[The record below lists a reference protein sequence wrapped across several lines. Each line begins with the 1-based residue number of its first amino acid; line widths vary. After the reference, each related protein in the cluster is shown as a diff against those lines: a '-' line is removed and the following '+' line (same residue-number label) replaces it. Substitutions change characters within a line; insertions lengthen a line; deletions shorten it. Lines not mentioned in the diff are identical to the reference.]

1 MRLALVAMLVAAS
14 LGAGE
19 SERGRVGVRN
29 LRTRDLEALGAK
41 AGPQNFAIVQD
52 QRGLVYLANNLGVV
66 ELDQHAARLITLPH
80 RASAL
85 SLDLGPDNRIW
96 VGGSGNLGYLSPGA
110 QGELTFVSLL
120 DRVPAAARDFGDVWQ
135 TSVARD
141 GIYFRTPT
149 HLLRWNGRAVQVW
162 TAPDGFHIGNVVDG
176 RLIVRQTGI
185 GLSTVERD
193 RLILLPG
200 GERFA
205 DEKVYV
211 ILPYGD
217 GRLFLIGRTSGVVL
231 FDPSGKRP
239 PESRATEADA
249 FLRESQSYYGAAL
262 GDGTFAIA
270 SLRGGVAIID
280 REGRLLERL
289 DKKRGLNDDMVFH
302 VMEARNRKL
311 WLGLNYGVS
320 IVDDAAPVT
329 KLPNDGELGFEG
341 FVESIAR
348 FEGRLFVS
356 TSRGVFRMTPGAD
369 AEGEPRFTSVAGI
382 DAQCYTLLP
391 AAGTL
396 LAATRDGI
404 LQLDGDRGGGHR
416 KVLVDG
422 DFAYHLAPARGN
434 PNRVVVAYDNGVG
447 VLEHGPEGWRVLARN
462 REAGNVSVSIVDV
475 GGGELWA
482 GTESDGVYQLRLEE
496 RGAPRLVLVQRF
508 DAKHGFPEGWVYP
521 QLIDGRLL
529 FLTREGIFRRDGNR
543 FRPDPVFAPSLGAR
557 QAFRVDPSGDGNTL
571 WVVSDNRIFRL
582 DKTKLHSTKNAWTN
596 VPIGIR
602 DIGGGGRILSFLPEG
617 DVLWIGG
624 DDGLFRY
631 VPARDRRPP
640 PPRALIREA
649 RLGDGTRLFGGSGN
663 VAIAPIPH
671 ARNAIRFT
679 VAAAP
684 GSDAELMWKLDGF
697 DRDWSAPGRDA
708 RKEYTNLP
716 GGDFTFRVAAR
727 DVYGQR
733 GPQSTWSFTVRPPW
747 YATWWARL
755 LFAAGGALLFAL
767 LSRVRG
773 AQLRRRNQ
781 ELERIVAAKTA
792 ELREASH
799 TDPLTG
805 LRNRRYFGDVLA
817 SESGPMLLVLI
828 DLDYFKTVN
837 DRYGHSAGDSVLI
850 ETARRLE
857 AVAGPD
863 DLLFRWGGEEF
874 LLVARDVTPGMAAE
888 LAGKILAVF
897 TASAFATRGD
907 VVTLSASVGWT
918 ETGDTSAIE
927 TALDQADRALYEAK
941 ASGRNRAVGF
951 EGGDWVVLEGADVR
965 SA

>member
-1 MRLALVAMLVAAS
+1 MRLAMVAMLVAAS
-14 LGAGE
+14 LGAAE

-29 LRTRDLEALGAK
+29 LRTRDVEALGAK
-41 AGPQNFAIVQD
+41 AGPQNFAIAQD

-85 SLDLGPDNRIW
+85 SLDLDRDNRIW
-96 VGGSGNLGYLSPGA
+96 VGGSGNLGYLAPDG
-110 QGELTFVSLL
+110 QGELAFVSLL

-149 HLLRWNGRAVQVW
+149 HLLRWNGGAFHVW
-162 TAPDGFHIGNVVDG
+162 TAPNGFHIGNVVDG
-176 RLIVRQTGI
+176 RLIVRRNGI

-193 RLILLPG
+193 RLTLLPG

-205 DEKVYV
+205 EEKVYV

-239 PESRATEADA
+239 PESRTTEADA
-249 FLRESQSYYGAAL
+249 FLREGQSYSGAAL
-262 GDGTFAIA
+262 ADGTFAIA
-270 SLRGGVAIID
+270 TLRGGVGIVD
-280 REGRLLERL
+280 REGRLLERF

-302 VMEARNRKL
+302 VLQARDRKL

-348 FEGRLFVS
+348 YEGRLFIS
-356 TSRGVFRMTPGAD
+356 TSRGVFRMTPGEG
-369 AEGEPRFTSVAGI
+369 AEGEPRFAPIAGI
-382 DAQCYTLLP
+382 DTQCYTLLP

-404 LQLDGDRGGGHR
+404 LQLDGDR

-422 DFAYHLAPARGN
+422 DFAYHLAPARRN
-434 PNRVVVAYDNGVG
+434 PNRVVVAYDDGVG
-447 VLEHGPEGWRVLARN
+447 VLEHGPQGWRVLARN
-462 REAGNVSVSIVDV
+462 REAGNVGVSIVDM
-475 GGGELWA
+475 GNGELWA
-482 GTESDGVYQLRLEE
+482 GTESDGLYQLRLEE
-496 RGAPRLVLVQRF
+496 GGAPRLVLVQRF
-508 DAKHGFPEGWVYP
+508 DAKHGLPEGWVYP

-543 FRPDPVFAPSLGAR
+543 YRPDEAFAASLGAR
-557 QAFRVDPSGDGNTL
+557 QAFRVDPSGDGKTL

-582 DKTKLHSTKNAWTN
+582 DKGKNGWTN

-617 DVLWIGG
+617 GVLWIGG

-631 VPARDRRPP
+631 VPSRDRRPP

-663 VAIAPIPH
+663 VAVAPIPH
-671 ARNAIRFT
+671 ARNTIRFT

-697 DRDWSAPGRDA
+697 DRDWSPPGRDA

-733 GPQSTWSFTVRPPW
+733 GPQSAWSFTVRPPW
-747 YATWWARL
+747 YAAWWARV
-755 LFAAGGALLFAL
+755 LFAAGAVLLLAL
-767 LSRVRG
+767 LSRMRG

-781 ELERIVAAKTA
+781 ELERIVEAKTA

-817 SESGPMLLVLI
+817 GERGPMLLVLI

-874 LLVARDVTPGMAAE
+874 LLVARGPGAAGEE
-888 LAGKILAVF
+888 LVRRVLAAVESVPF
-897 TASAFATRGD
+897 RANGDPIPLTASIGWAPFPQSAATLEG
-907 VVTLSASVGWT
+907 
-918 ETGDTSAIE
+918 
-927 TALDQADRALYEAK
+927 ALDLADRALYQAK
-941 ASGRNRAVGF
+941 NEGRNRAVRAMG
-951 EGGDWVVLEGADVR
+951 
-965 SA
+965 

>member
-1 MRLALVAMLVAAS
+1 MRLAMVAMLVAAS
-14 LGAGE
+14 LWVSE
-19 SERGRVGVRN
+19 SAAAANERGRVGVRN

-41 AGPQNFAIVQD
+41 AGPQNFAIAQD
-52 QRGLVYLANNLGVV
+52 RRGLVYLANNLGVV
-66 ELDQHAARLITLPH
+66 ELDQHAARLITLPQ

-85 SLDLGPDNRIW
+85 SLDVDRDNRIW
-96 VGGSGNLGYLSPGA
+96 VGGSGNLGYLAPDG
-110 QGELTFVSLL
+110 QGELAFVSLL

-149 HLLRWNGRAVQVW
+149 HLLRWNGGAFQVW

-176 RLIVRQTGI
+176 RLIVRRNGI
-185 GLSTVERD
+185 GLSTVEGD
-193 RLILLPG
+193 RLELLPG

-249 FLRESQSYYGAAL
+249 FLRESQSYHGAAL
-262 GDGTFAIA
+262 GDGTFAVA
-270 SLRGGVAIID
+270 TLRGGVAVVD
-280 REGRLLERL
+280 RAGRLLERI

-302 VMEARNRKL
+302 VLQARDRKL

-348 FEGRLFVS
+348 YEGRLFIS
-356 TSRGVFRMTPGAD
+356 TSRGVFRMTPGAG
-369 AEGEPRFTSVAGI
+369 AEGAPRFTAVAGI
-382 DAQCYTLLP
+382 DTQCYTLLP

-416 KVLVDG
+416 KILVDG
-422 DFAYHLAPARGN
+422 DFAYFLAPATGN
-434 PNRVVVAYDNGVG
+434 PNRVIVAYDDGVG
-447 VLEHGPEGWRVLARN
+447 VLEHGPAGWRVLARN
-462 REAGNVSVSIVDV
+462 REAGNVGVSIVDT
-475 GGGELWA
+475 GSGELWA
-482 GTESDGVYQLRLEE
+482 GTESDGLYQLRLEE
-496 RGAPRLVLVQRF
+496 RGAPRIVLVQRF
-508 DAKHGFPEGWVYP
+508 DAKNGLPEGWVYP
-521 QLIDGRLL
+521 QSIDRQLR

-543 FRPDPVFAPSLGAR
+543 FRPDEAFAASLGAR
-557 QAFRVDPSGDGNTL
+557 QVFRVDPSGDGNTL
-571 WVVSDNRIFRL
+571 WVVSDNRILRL
-582 DKTKLHSTKNAWTN
+582 QRTPHGWANAP
-596 VPIGIR
+596 VGIR

-631 VPARDRRPP
+631 VPSRDRRPP

-649 RLGDGTRLFGGSGN
+649 RLGDGTRLFGGSGS
-663 VAIAPIPH
+663 VRIAPIPH
-671 ARNAIRFT
+671 ARNTVRFA

-684 GSDAELMWKLDGF
+684 GSDAELIWKLDGF
-697 DRDWSAPGRDA
+697 DRDWSPPSRDA

-733 GPQSTWSFTVRPPW
+733 GPQATWSFTVRPPW
-747 YATWWARL
+747 YATWWARV
-755 LFAAGGALLFAL
+755 LFAAGAVLLLAL
-767 LSRVRG
+767 LSRLRD

-817 SESGPMLLVLI
+817 GESGPMLLVLI

-874 LLVARDVTPGMAAE
+874 LLVARGAGAAGEE
-888 LAGKILAVF
+888 LVRRVLAAVESVPF
-897 TASAFATRGD
+897 RANGDAIPLTASIGWAPFPQSAAT
-907 VVTLSASVGWT
+907 LEA
-918 ETGDTSAIE
+918 
-927 TALDQADRALYEAK
+927 ALDLADRALYQAK
-941 ASGRNRAVGF
+941 NEGRNRAVCAR
-951 EGGDWVVLEGADVR
+951 GDSPQR
-965 SA
+965 H

>member
-1 MRLALVAMLVAAS
+1 MRLAMVAMLVAAS
-14 LGAGE
+14 LGAAE

-29 LRTRDLEALGAK
+29 LRARDLEARGAK
-41 AGPQNFAIVQD
+41 GGPQNFAIVED
-52 QRGLVYLANNLGVV
+52 HRGLVYLANNLGVV

-85 SLDLGPDNRIW
+85 SLDLDRNNRIW
-96 VGGSGNLGYLSPGA
+96 VGGTGNLGYLAPSA

-141 GIYFRTPT
+141 GTYFRTPT
-149 HLLRWNGRAVQVW
+149 HLLRWNGRVMQVW
-162 TAPDGFHIGNVVDG
+162 TAPNGFHIGNVVDG

-193 RLILLPG
+193 RLVLLPG
-200 GERFA
+200 GERFI

-217 GRLFLIGRTSGVVL
+217 GRLYLIGRTSGVVL

-239 PESRATEADA
+239 PESRVTEADA
-249 FLRESQSYYGAAL
+249 FLRDGQSYYGAAL

-270 SLRGGVAIID
+270 SLRRGVAIVD
-280 REGRLLERL
+280 REGRLLERF

-302 VMEARNRKL
+302 VLQARNRKL
-311 WLGLNYGVS
+311 WLGLNDGVT
-320 IVDDAAPVT
+320 IVDDPAPVT
-329 KLPNDGELGFEG
+329 KLPNDGALGFEG

-348 FEGRLFVS
+348 FEGQLFIA
-356 TSRGVFRMTPGAD
+356 TSRGVFRMTPAAD
-369 AEGEPRFTSVAGI
+369 AESAPRFTPVAGI
-382 DAQCYTLLP
+382 DTQCYTLLP

-404 LQLDGDRGGGHR
+404 LELDGNR

-447 VLEHGPEGWRVLARN
+447 VLEHGPRGWQVLARN
-462 REAGNVSVSIVDV
+462 REAGNVGVSVVDA

-482 GTESDGVYQLRLEE
+482 GTESDGAYQLQLEE
-496 RGAPRLVLVQRF
+496 RGTPRLLLVQRF
-508 DAKHGFPEGWVYP
+508 DAKNALPEGWVYP
-521 QLIDGRLL
+521 QIIDGRLL

-543 FRPDPVFAPSLGAR
+543 FRPDPLFAAGLGAR
-557 QAFRVDPSGDGNTL
+557 PAFRVDPSGDGHTL
-571 WVVSDNRIFRL
+571 WIVSDNQILRL
-582 DKTKLHSTKNAWTN
+582 HRTRNGWTN
-596 VPIGIR
+596 VPAGIR

-617 DVLWIGG
+617 DVLWLGG

-631 VPARDRRPP
+631 MPARDLRPP
-640 PPRALIREA
+640 PPHALIREA

-663 VAIAPIPH
+663 VEIAPIPH
-671 ARNAIRFT
+671 ARNTIRLA

-733 GPQSTWSFTVRPPW
+733 GPESAFSFTVRPPW
-747 YATWWARL
+747 YATWWARM
-755 LFAAGGALLFAL
+755 LFAAGALLLLAA
-767 LSRVRG
+767 LSRIRG

-781 ELERIVAAKTA
+781 ELERIVTEKTA
-792 ELREASH
+792 ALREASH

-817 SESGPMLLVLI
+817 SERGPMLLVLI

-874 LLVARDVTPGMAAE
+874 LLVARGAGADGEALVRRVLAAVE
-888 LAGKILAVF
+888 SVPFQAGGEAIPL
-897 TASAFATRGD
+897 TASIGWAPFPLSSATLEG
-907 VVTLSASVGWT
+907 
-918 ETGDTSAIE
+918 
-927 TALDQADRALYEAK
+927 ALDLADHALYQAK
-941 ASGRNRAVGF
+941 HEGRNRAVRAPG
-951 EGGDWVVLEGADVR
+951 
-965 SA
+965 

>member
-1 MRLALVAMLVAAS
+1 MRLAMVAMLLAAS
-14 LGAGE
+14 LGAAE

-29 LRTRDLEALGAK
+29 LRARDLEARGAK
-41 AGPQNFAIVQD
+41 GGPQNFAILED
-52 QRGLVYLANNLGVV
+52 HRGLVYLANNLGVV

-85 SLDLGPDNRIW
+85 SLDLDRDNRIW
-96 VGGSGNLGYLSPGA
+96 VGGAGNLGYLAPNG

-120 DRVPAAARDFGDVWQ
+120 DRVPPAARDFGDVWQ

-149 HLLRWNGRAVQVW
+149 HLLRWNGRVMQVW
-162 TAPDGFHIGNVVDG
+162 TAPNGFHIGNVVDG
-176 RLIVRQTGI
+176 RLIVRQNGI

-193 RLILLPG
+193 RLVLLPG
-200 GERFA
+200 GERFR
-205 DEKVYV
+205 DEKVFV

-217 GRLFLIGRTSGVVL
+217 GRLYLIGRTSGVVL

-239 PESRATEADA
+239 PESRATEAEA
-249 FLRESQSYYGAAL
+249 FLQEAQTYHGAAL

-270 SLRGGVAIID
+270 SLRRGVAIVD
-280 REGRLLERL
+280 RDGRLLERF
-289 DKKRGLNDDMVFH
+289 DRQRGLNDDMVFH
-302 VMEARNRKL
+302 VMQARNRTL
-311 WLGLNYGVS
+311 WLGLNDGVS
-320 IVDDAAPVT
+320 IVDDPAPVT
-329 KLPNDGELGFEG
+329 KLPNDGQLGFEG

-348 FEGRLFVS
+348 FEGRLFIA
-356 TSRGVFRMTPGAD
+356 TSRGVFRMTPAPD
-369 AEGEPRFTSVAGI
+369 AESEPRFTPVAGI
-382 DAQCYTLLP
+382 DTQCYTLLP

-404 LQLDGDRGGGHR
+404 LQLDIDR
-416 KVLVDG
+416 KVVVDG
-422 DFAYHLAPARGN
+422 IRKVVVDGIRKVQVDSDFAYYLAPARGN

-447 VLEHGPEGWRVLARN
+447 VLEHGPGGWRVLARN
-462 REAGNVSVSIVDV
+462 TEAGHVGVSVVDT

-482 GTESDGVYQLRLEE
+482 GTESDGAYQLRLEE
-496 RGAPRLVLVQRF
+496 SGTPRLVLVQRF
-508 DAKHGFPEGWVYP
+508 DAKNGLPEGWVYP

-543 FRPDPVFAPSLGAR
+543 FRPDPVFAASLGAR
-557 QAFRVDPSGDGNTL
+557 PAFRVDPSGDGNTL
-571 WVVSDNRIFRL
+571 WIVSDNRILRL
-582 DKTKLHSTKNAWTN
+582 QRTKNGWAN
-596 VPIGIR
+596 APAGIR
-602 DIGGGGRILSFLPEG
+602 DLGGGGRILSFLPEG

-631 VPARDRRPP
+631 LPARDRRPP

-649 RLGDGTRLFGGSGN
+649 RLGDGTHLFGGSGN
-663 VAIAPIPH
+663 VELAPIPH
-671 ARNAIRFT
+671 ARNTIRFA

-716 GGDFTFRVAAR
+716 GGNFTFRVAAR

-733 GPQSTWSFTVRPPW
+733 GPESTFSFTVHPPW

-755 LFAAGGALLFAL
+755 LFAAGAVLLLAA
-767 LSRVRG
+767 LSRIRG

-874 LLVARDVTPGMAAE
+874 LLVARGPDTNGETLVQRVLAAVE
-888 LAGKILAVF
+888 SVPFHAGGEAIPL
-897 TASAFATRGD
+897 TASIGWAPFPLSSATLEG
-907 VVTLSASVGWT
+907 
-918 ETGDTSAIE
+918 
-927 TALDQADRALYEAK
+927 ALDLADHALYQAK
-941 ASGRNRAVGF
+941 HEGRNRAVRAPG
-951 EGGDWVVLEGADVR
+951 
-965 SA
+965 

>member
-1 MRLALVAMLVAAS
+1 MRLAMVAMLVAAS
-14 LGAGE
+14 LGAAE

-29 LRTRDLEALGAK
+29 LRSRDLEALGAK

-85 SLDLGPDNRIW
+85 SLDLDRDNRIW
-96 VGGSGNLGYLSPGA
+96 AGGSGNLGYLAPNA
-110 QGELTFVSLL
+110 QGELAFVSLL

-149 HLLRWNGRAVQVW
+149 HLLRWNGRAMQVW
-162 TAPDGFHIGNVVDG
+162 TAPNGFHIGNVVDG
-176 RLIVRQTGI
+176 RLIVRQNGI

-193 RLILLPG
+193 RLELLPG

-217 GRLFLIGRTSGVVL
+217 GRLFLIGRTSGVVI

-249 FLRESQSYYGAAL
+249 FLRENQSYHGAAL

-270 SLRGGVAIID
+270 SLRGGVAIVD
-280 REGRLLERL
+280 REGRLLERF

-302 VMEARNRKL
+302 VLPARDRKL

-320 IVDDAAPVT
+320 IVDDSAPMT
-329 KLPNDGELGFEG
+329 KLPNEGELGFEG

-348 FEGRLFVS
+348 FEGRLFIA
-356 TSRGVFRMTPGAD
+356 TSRGVFRMTPAAD
-369 AEGEPRFTSVAGI
+369 AEGEPRFTPVAGT
-382 DAQCYTLLP
+382 DTQCYTLLP
-391 AAGTL
+391 RAGTL

-404 LQLDGDRGGGHR
+404 LQLDGDR
-416 KVLVDG
+416 KILVDG

-434 PNRVVVAYDNGVG
+434 PNRVVVAYDSGVG
-447 VLEHGPEGWRVLARN
+447 VLEHGPRGWQVLARN
-462 REAGNVSVSIVDV
+462 REAGNYGVSIVDA

-496 RGAPRLVLVQRF
+496 RGAPTLMLVQRF
-508 DAKHGFPEGWVYP
+508 DAKNGLPEGWVYP

-529 FLTREGIFRRDGNR
+529 FLTREGIFGRDGDR
-543 FRPDPVFAPSLGAR
+543 FRPDEVFAASLGTR

-582 DKTKLHSTKNAWTN
+582 DRTKNGWAN
-596 VPIGIR
+596 VPAGIR

-617 DVLWIGG
+617 EVLWIGG

-649 RLGDGTRLFGGSGN
+649 RLGDGERLFGGSGN

-671 ARNAIRFT
+671 ARNSIRFT
-679 VAAAP
+679 VASGP

-733 GPQSTWSFTVRPPW
+733 GPESTLSFTVRPPW
-747 YATWWARL
+747 YATWWARV
-755 LFAAGGALLFAL
+755 LFAAGAVLLLAG
-767 LSRVRG
+767 LSRIRG
-773 AQLRRRNQ
+773 AQLRRRNR
-781 ELERIVAAKTA
+781 ELERIVAVKTA
-792 ELREASH
+792 ALREASH

-817 SESGPMLLVLI
+817 GESGPMLLVLI

-874 LLVARDVTPGMAAE
+874 LLVARGSGATGEELVQRVLAAVE
-888 LAGKILAVF
+888 SVPFRAGGETIPL
-897 TASAFATRGD
+897 TASIGWTPFPLSA
-907 VVTLSASVGWT
+907 VTLEG
-918 ETGDTSAIE
+918 
-927 TALDQADRALYEAK
+927 ALDLADHALYQAK
-941 ASGRNRAVGF
+941 NEGRNRAVR
-951 EGGDWVVLEGADVR
+951 VPL
-965 SA
+965 

>member
-1 MRLALVAMLVAAS
+1 MRLAMVAMLVAAS
-14 LGAGE
+14 LGAAE
-19 SERGRVGVRN
+19 SERGRVGVRT
-29 LRTRDLEALGAK
+29 LRPRDLEARGAK
-41 AGPQNFAIVQD
+41 AGPQNFAVVED
-52 QRGLVYLANNLGVV
+52 HRGLVYLANNLGVV

-80 RASAL
+80 RAPAL
-85 SLDLGPDNRIW
+85 SLDLDRNNRVW
-96 VGGSGNLGYLSPGA
+96 VGGTANLGYLAPSE

-120 DRVPAAARDFGDVWQ
+120 ERVPAAARDFGDVWQ

-149 HLLRWNGRAVQVW
+149 HLLRWNGRAMQVW

-185 GLSTVERD
+185 GLSTVEGD
-193 RLILLPG
+193 RLQLLPG
-200 GERFA
+200 GERFK

-211 ILPYGD
+211 ILPFGD
-217 GRLFLIGRTSGVVL
+217 GRLYLIGRTSGVVL

-249 FLRESQSYYGAAL
+249 FLREAQSYHGAAL
-262 GDGTFAIA
+262 ADGTFAIA
-270 SLRGGVAIID
+270 SLRRGVAIID
-280 REGRLLERL
+280 REGRLLERF
-289 DKKRGLNDDMVFH
+289 DKQRGLNDDMVFH
-302 VMEARNRKL
+302 VREARDRKL

-320 IVDDAAPVT
+320 IVDDAASVT

-348 FEGRLFVS
+348 FEGQLFIS
-356 TSRGVFRMTPGAD
+356 TSRGVFRMTPAAD
-369 AEGEPRFTSVAGI
+369 AEMEPRFTAVAGI

-404 LQLDGDRGGGHR
+404 LQLDGDRVGGNR

-434 PNRVVVAYDNGVG
+434 PNRVVAAYDSGVG
-447 VLEHGPEGWRVLARN
+447 VLEHGPGGWRMLARN
-462 REAGNVSVSIVDV
+462 REAGNVAVSVVDV

-482 GTESDGVYQLRLEE
+482 GTESDGAYQLRLEDS
-496 RGAPRLVLVQRF
+496 GTPRLVLVQRF
-508 DAKHGFPEGWVYP
+508 DAKNGLPEGWVYP

-529 FLTREGIFRRDGNR
+529 FLTREGIFRRDGSR
-543 FRPDPVFAPSLGAR
+543 FRPDPVFAASLGAR
-557 QAFRVDPSGDGNTL
+557 QTFRVDPSGDGNTL
-571 WVVSDNRIFRL
+571 WIVSDNRIYQL
-582 DKTKLHSTKNAWTN
+582 DRTRNGWTN
-596 VPIGIR
+596 VPAGIR

-617 DVLWIGG
+617 EVLWIGG

-631 VPARDRRPP
+631 QPARDRRPP

-649 RLGDGTRLFGGSGN
+649 TLGDGTLLFGGSGN
-663 VAIAPIPH
+663 VPIAPIPH
-671 ARNAIRFT
+671 ARNTIRFA

-697 DRDWSAPGRDA
+697 DRDWSAPSRDA

-716 GGDFTFRVAAR
+716 GGDFTFRVTAR

-733 GPQSTWSFTVRPPW
+733 GPESTLSFTVRPPW
-747 YATWWARL
+747 YATWWARM
-755 LFAAGGALLFAL
+755 LFAAGAVLLLAA
-767 LSRVRG
+767 LSRIRG

-781 ELERIVAAKTA
+781 ELERIVAEKTA
-792 ELREASH
+792 ALREASH

-817 SESGPMLLVLI
+817 NERGPMLLVLI

-874 LLVARDVTPGMAAE
+874 LLVARGAGTDGETLVQRVLAAVASVPFR
-888 LAGKILAVF
+888 AGDNAIPL
-897 TASAFATRGD
+897 TASIGWAPFPLSSATLEG
-907 VVTLSASVGWT
+907 
-918 ETGDTSAIE
+918 
-927 TALDQADRALYEAK
+927 ALDLADQALYQAK
-941 ASGRNRAVGF
+941 NEGRNRAVRVPG
-951 EGGDWVVLEGADVR
+951 
-965 SA
+965 

>member
-1 MRLALVAMLVAAS
+1 
-14 LGAGE
+14 
-19 SERGRVGVRN
+19 
-29 LRTRDLEALGAK
+29 
-41 AGPQNFAIVQD
+41 
-52 QRGLVYLANNLGVV
+52 V

-85 SLDLGPDNRIW
+85 SLDLDRDNRIW
-96 VGGSGNLGYLSPGA
+96 VGGSGSLGYLAPNA
-110 QGELTFVSLL
+110 QGDLAFVSLL
-120 DRVPAAARDFGDVWQ
+120 NRVPAAAHDFGDVWQ

-141 GIYFRTPT
+141 GVYFRTPT
-149 HLLRWNGRAVQVW
+149 HLLRWNGRAMEVW
-162 TAPDGFHIGNVVDG
+162 TAPNGFHIGNVVDG
-176 RLIVRQTGI
+176 RLIVRRNGI

-193 RLILLPG
+193 RLELLPG

-205 DEKVYV
+205 DEKLYV

-239 PESRATEADA
+239 AENRATEADA
-249 FLRESQSYYGAAL
+249 FLRENLSYHGAAL

-270 SLRGGVAIID
+270 SLRGGVAIVD
-280 REGRLLERL
+280 REGRLLERF

-302 VMEARNRKL
+302 VLQARDRKL

-320 IVDDAAPVT
+320 VVADSAPVT
-329 KLPNDGELGFEG
+329 RLPNDGELGFEG

-348 FEGRLFVS
+348 FEGRLHIA
-356 TSRGVFRMTPGAD
+356 TSRGVFRMTPAAGAED
-369 AEGEPRFTSVAGI
+369 EPRLTAIAGTGT
-382 DAQCYTLLP
+382 QCYTLLP

-396 LAATRDGI
+396 LVATREGI
-404 LQLDGDRGGGHR
+404 LQVDGDRTT
-416 KVLVDG
+416 LVDS
-422 DFAYHLAPARGN
+422 DFAYVLAPARGN

-447 VLEHGPEGWRVLARN
+447 VLEHGAAGWRVLARN
-462 REAGNVSVSIVDV
+462 REAGNVGVSVVDA

-482 GTESDGVYQLRLEE
+482 GTESDGIYQLRLEE
-496 RGAPRLVLVQRF
+496 RGTPRLVLVQRF
-508 DAKHGFPEGWVYP
+508 DAKNGLPEGWVYP

-529 FLTREGIFRRDGNR
+529 FLTREGIFRRDGSR
-543 FRPDPVFAPSLGAR
+543 FRPDEAFAASLGAR
-557 QAFRVDPSGDGNTL
+557 QAFSVDPADGGRTL
-571 WVVSDNRIFRL
+571 WGVSDNQILRL
-582 DKTKLHSTKNAWTN
+582 DRTKNGWTN
-596 VPIGIR
+596 VRTGIR

-617 DVLWIGG
+617 EVLWIGG

-649 RLGDGTRLFGGSGN
+649 RLGDGTRLRGGSGN

-671 ARNAIRFT
+671 ARNTIRFT
-679 VAAAP
+679 VASAP
-684 GSDAELMWKLDGF
+684 GSDAEVMWKLDGF
-697 DRDWSAPGRDA
+697 DRDWSAPSRDA

-716 GGDFTFRVAAR
+716 GGNFTFRVAAR

-733 GPQSTWSFTVRPPW
+733 GPESVLPFTVLPPW
-747 YATWWARL
+747 YATWWARTLFTAGAVL
-755 LFAAGGALLFAL
+755 LLAL

-792 ELREASH
+792 ALREASH

-805 LRNRRYFGDVLA
+805 LRNRRYFSDVLA
-817 SESGPMLLVLI
+817 RESGPMRVVLI

-874 LLVARDVTPGMAAE
+874 LLVARGSAATGEE
-888 LAGKILAVF
+888 LVQRVLAAVESVPFRAGGEAIPL
-897 TASAFATRGD
+897 TASIGWAPFPLSSATLEG
-907 VVTLSASVGWT
+907 V
-918 ETGDTSAIE
+918 
-927 TALDQADRALYEAK
+927 LDLADHALYQAK
-941 ASGRNRAVGF
+941 NEGRNRAVR
-951 EGGDWVVLEGADVR
+951 VPA
-965 SA
+965 

>member
-1 MRLALVAMLVAAS
+1 M
-14 LGAGE
+14 
-19 SERGRVGVRN
+19 
-29 LRTRDLEALGAK
+29 
-41 AGPQNFAIVQD
+41 
-52 QRGLVYLANNLGVV
+52 
-66 ELDQHAARLITLPH
+66 
-80 RASAL
+80 
-85 SLDLGPDNRIW
+85 
-96 VGGSGNLGYLSPGA
+96 
-110 QGELTFVSLL
+110 SLL

-496 RGAPRLVLVQRF
+496 RGAPWLVLVQRF

-874 LLVARDVTPGMAAE
+874 LLVARAPGATGEELVRRVLAAVE
-888 LAGKILAVF
+888 SVPFPAGGDAIPL
-897 TASAFATRGD
+897 TASI
-907 VVTLSASVGWT
+907 GWT
-918 ETGDTSAIE
+918 PFPLSSATLE
-927 TALDQADRALYEAK
+927 GALDLADRALYQAK
-941 ASGRNRAVGF
+941 NEGRNRAVRTPG
-951 EGGDWVVLEGADVR
+951 
-965 SA
+965 

>member
-1 MRLALVAMLVAAS
+1 MRLAMVAMLVAAS
-14 LGAGE
+14 LGAAGG
-19 SERGRVGVRN
+19 ERGRVGVRN
-29 LRTRDLEALGAK
+29 LRTRDLEARGAK
-41 AGPQNFAIVQD
+41 AGPQNFAIIED
-52 QRGLVYLANNLGVV
+52 QRGLIYLANNLGVV
-66 ELDQHAARLITLPH
+66 ELDQHAARLITLPQ

-85 SLDLGPDNRIW
+85 SLDLDRDNRIW
-96 VGGSGNLGYLSPGA
+96 AGGSGDLGYLAPDA

-149 HLLRWNGRAVQVW
+149 HLLRWNGRAMQVW
-162 TAPDGFHIGNVVDG
+162 TAPNGFHIGNVVDG

-193 RLILLPG
+193 RLQLLPG

-217 GRLFLIGRTSGVVL
+217 GRLFLAGRTSGVVL

-249 FLRESQSYYGAAL
+249 FLRDSQTYHGAAL

-270 SLRGGVAIID
+270 SLRSGVAIVD

-302 VMEARNRKL
+302 VLAARNRKL

-320 IVDDAAPVT
+320 IVDDPAPVT

-348 FEGRLFVS
+348 FEGRLFLS
-356 TSRGVFRMTPGAD
+356 TSRGVFRMTPGAG
-369 AEGEPRFTSVAGI
+369 AEGEPRFTAVAGI
-382 DAQCYTLLP
+382 DKQCYTLLP

-396 LAATRDGI
+396 LVATRDGI
-404 LQLDGDRGGGHR
+404 LQLDGDR
-416 KVLVDG
+416 KIPVDG
-422 DFAYHLAPARGN
+422 DFAYFLVPARGN
-434 PNRVVVAYDNGVG
+434 PDRVFVAYDNGVG
-447 VLEHGPEGWRVLARN
+447 VLEHGPKGWQVLARN
-462 REAGNVSVSIVDV
+462 REAGNVAVSIVDA
-475 GGGELWA
+475 GDGELWA
-482 GTESDGVYQLRLEE
+482 GTESDGIYQLRLDDRGDE
-496 RGAPRLVLVQRF
+496 RGTPSLVLVRRF
-508 DAKHGFPEGWVYP
+508 DAKDGLPEGWVYP
-521 QLIDGRLL
+521 QLLDGRLL

-543 FRPDPVFAPSLGAR
+543 FRADEVFAATLGAR
-557 QAFRVDPSGDGNTL
+557 QTFRIDPSGDGNTL
-571 WVVSDNRIFRL
+571 WVVSDNRILRL
-582 DKTKLHSTKNAWTN
+582 QRIENARTQNGWTL
-596 VPIGIR
+596 VPTGIR

-631 VPARDRRPP
+631 LPARDRRPP

-649 RLGDGTRLFGGSGN
+649 HLGDGTRLFGGSGS
-663 VAIAPIPH
+663 VPIPPIPH
-671 ARNAIRFT
+671 ARNTIRFT

-684 GSDAELMWKLDGF
+684 ASDAELVWKLDGF
-697 DRDWSAPGRDA
+697 DRDWSAPSRDA

-733 GPQSTWSFTVRPPW
+733 GPESALSFTVRPPW

-755 LFAAGGALLFAL
+755 LFAAGAVLLLAL
-767 LSRVRG
+767 LSRIRG

-792 ELREASH
+792 ALREASY

-817 SESGPMLLVLI
+817 SERGPMLLVLI

-850 ETARRLE
+850 ETARRLQ

-874 LLVARDVTPGMAAE
+874 LLVARGSGATGEALVQRVLAAVE
-888 LAGKILAVF
+888 SAPFQANGDTIPL
-897 TASAFATRGD
+897 TASIGWALFPLSSATLEG
-907 VVTLSASVGWT
+907 
-918 ETGDTSAIE
+918 
-927 TALDQADRALYEAK
+927 ALDLADHALYQAK
-941 ASGRNRAVGF
+941 NEGRNRAVRAQG
-951 EGGDWVVLEGADVR
+951 
-965 SA
+965 